1 MKWVISLELNKIKQL
16 NTLHYYIN
24 MCFQQKHLRGLR
36 IYLQIIRKIQ
46 SKIAIICL
54 WRDNPFANVQQNA
67 HLRTEPGEYARYCL
81 ILGICLMITFSTI
94 IPYSPRSPFHILGML
109 QLKFS
114 VLTNQG
120 KHSLL
125 VYLLAPSG
133 ALIAIPTYYWSPPT
147 PLFQITPVLNTGLS
161 LSEPLQLY
169 KGYNAI

>member
-1 MKWVISLELNKIKQL
+1 
-16 NTLHYYIN
+16 
-24 MCFQQKHLRGLR
+24 MCFQLTHLRGLR

-46 SKIAIICL
+46 SKIAIMCL

-114 VLTNQG
+114 VLTNQE
-120 KHSLL
+120 KHSSL
-125 VYLLAPSG
+125 VSSCTHLSRPPARSQTHGLVSDRTRTKRIIRFTLMMLTPDG
-133 ALIAIPTYYWSPPT
+133 TTYT
-147 PLFQITPVLNTGLS
+147 
-161 LSEPLQLY
+161 
-169 KGYNAI
+169 

>member
-125 VYLLAPSG
+125 VYLFQHVHIFPGCLQERKLRAWF
-133 ALIAIPTYYWSPPT
+133 LIKLEEKDLLWWCWQNNIYVEKIS
-147 PLFQITPVLNTGLS
+147 F
-161 LSEPLQLY
+161 
-169 KGYNAI
+169 